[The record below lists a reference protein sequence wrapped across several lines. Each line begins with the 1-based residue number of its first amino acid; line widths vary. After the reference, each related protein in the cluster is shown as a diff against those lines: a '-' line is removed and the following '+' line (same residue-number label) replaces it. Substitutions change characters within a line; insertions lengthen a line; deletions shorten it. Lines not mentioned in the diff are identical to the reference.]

1 MFVELLEALLG
12 DRGSEARLRPEE
24 ALAELVRCR
33 RRLAV
38 SDSGG
43 TGGHWA
49 VGAIADHLAY
59 DAALIRYSRC
69 MGVECDPRRFGA
81 PGVERYRV
89 ERLLESRGIPL
100 DL

>member
-1 MFVELLEALLG
+1 MFAELLEALLG
-12 DRGSEARLRPEE
+12 DRGSDAVLRPEE

-33 RRLAV
+33 RRLA
-38 SDSGG
+38 SNPGG
-43 TGGHWA
+43 TEGNWA
-49 VGAIADHLAY
+49 IGAIADHLAY

-69 MGVECDPRRFGA
+69 LNIECDPRCFGE
-81 PGVERYRV
+81 PGAERDRV